1 MGYHRR
7 TRMSAP
13 RKKRGTK
20 NEKQAATRDE
30 RAAAAA
36 AREEEV
42 AAAAEEAAIEEYE
55 QEEAAAEAAGRAVKK
70 PRPNTP
76 ADEELRRI
84 HTVQEF
90 ERLGS
95 PPESMWAGHGGTVS
109 KIVDALKR
117 KGFRISS
124 NRRPLFRTLERHVA
138 GEALATRGGGHPVK
152 LTKGEALVAGKY
164 VELGLGYEQV
174 AYMVTGHRANKGK
187 GPASRKAVETAFK
200 TTLGGIAR
208 GNELG
213 VNRACPAVCAMRLTV
228 LLWRVARMQFFELV
242 SSGYTTWRTR
252 PAQS

>member
-1 MGYHRR
+1 M
-7 TRMSAP
+7 
-13 RKKRGTK
+13 
-20 NEKQAATRDE
+20 
-30 RAAAAA
+30 
-36 AREEEV
+36 
-42 AAAAEEAAIEEYE
+42 
-55 QEEAAAEAAGRAVKK
+55 
-70 PRPNTP
+70 
-76 ADEELRRI
+76 
-84 HTVQEF
+84 
-90 ERLGS
+90 
-95 PPESMWAGHGGTVS
+95 
-109 KIVDALKR
+109 
-117 KGFRISS
+117 
-124 NRRPLFRTLERHVA
+124 
-138 GEALATRGGGHPVK
+138 K

-200 TTLGGIAR
+200 TTHG